1 MCRTS
6 VRISVRVDALE
17 ARDGERSFQEEAR
30 ERELTPAMPSRRFE
44 YLWQDG
50 VQYKKP
56 TKISAPGT
64 FCLLLS
70 REATA
75 ADLVR
80 TFQAYVD
87 CLMNWVQGMLD
98 DESIFPSKIGKV
110 FLFIS

>member
-80 TFQAYVD
+80 TFQ
-87 CLMNWVQGMLD
+87 
-98 DESIFPSKIGKV
+98 EIGRAHV
-110 FLFIS
+110 